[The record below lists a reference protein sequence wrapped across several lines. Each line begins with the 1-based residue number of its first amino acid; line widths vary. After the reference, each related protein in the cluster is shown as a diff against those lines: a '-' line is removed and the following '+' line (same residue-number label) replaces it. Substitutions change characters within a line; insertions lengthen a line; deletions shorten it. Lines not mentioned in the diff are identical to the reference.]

1 MLSLGFLAILTVTQS
16 EMERIYYIYILYM
29 YYYNITIYCDKI
41 RSSLIRFYLKRY
53 P

>member
-1 MLSLGFLAILTVTQS
+1 MLSLGFLAILNVTYS
-16 EMERIYYIYILYM
+16 EMERIYYIYILY
-29 YYYNITIYCDKI
+29 YITIYCDKI